1 MRRIRKDVIE
11 GNIKQLIAEK
21 EAIIVVKDNAY
32 GFGLELLM
40 DCCKKCGVNFFA
52 VKNMSEAKII
62 RSLSS
67 NAQILLLGKVKS
79 IDRYDLIT
87 YHIYPTINDYDDYL
101 LFKKYHIPAHLAI
114 DIGMNRFGM
123 KNGYLAIIND
133 SIVKAIYA
141 HLYEEGLEDK
151 IVFLEE
157 LASKY
162 QKPLHLGGSL
172 AYGKTKATLRV
183 GRMIYEHALYFY
195 GTIVNIKKV
204 HPDETVGYDGS
215 FEVIEPTLIG
225 VCDIGYSNGLNLL
238 YHGRVCINGKFYQCM
253 GRCCMDQCFIKID
266 EKVKIGDEVEFF
278 GKTIL
283 EEEFAKEN
291 NMTLHETYLAINT
304 QNNLE

>member
-1 MRRIRKDVIE
+1 MRQIRKDVIE
-11 GNIKQLIAEK
+11 RNIKLLIAEK
-21 EAIIVVKDNAY
+21 EVIIVAKDNAY

-40 DCCKKCGVNFFA
+40 DCCERYDVNFFA
-52 VKNMSEAKII
+52 VKNMSEAKKI

-67 NAQILLLGKVKS
+67 NAKILLLGKVKP

-87 YHIYPTINDYDDYL
+87 YHIYPTINDYHDYL

-141 HLYEEGLEDK
+141 HLYKDGLEEK
-151 IVFLEE
+151 IAFLEE

-162 QKPLHLGGSL
+162 QKPLHLGGSM

-183 GRMIYEHALYFY
+183 GRMIYQHALSFY
-195 GTIVNIKKV
+195 GTIVNIKKLSLK
-204 HPDETVGYDGS
+204 ESVGYDGTY
-215 FEVIEPTLIG
+215 EATEPTLIG
-225 VCDIGYSNGLNLL
+225 VCDIGYSNGLNLF
-238 YHGRVCINGKFYQCM
+238 YHGRVCINGQFYQCV

-266 EKVKIGDEVEFF
+266 KSVKIGDEVEFF
-278 GKTIL
+278 GNTIT

-291 NMTLHETYLAINT
+291 KMTLHEMYLAINT
-304 QNNLE
+304 QNDLE